1 MRHINQERGTTVI
14 LTTHDLADVER
25 LSRRI
30 ILIDEGT
37 IIYDGNVEQ
46 IKEQYGTHRTLVLTL
61 TEPHPDPKL
70 EGAEIES
77 NDRGL
82 VRYRFD
88 RRRVRPD
95 QLIREAMERYE
106 LRDVS
111 IEEPDLESIIRRIY
125 VEGYEQEPV
134 NS

>member
-1 MRHINQERGTTVI
+1 M
-14 LTTHDLADVER
+14 
-25 LSRRI
+25 SRRI
-30 ILIDEGT
+30 VLIDQGT

-61 TEPHPDPKL
+61 TQPHPDPAL

-95 QLIREAMERYE
+95 QLIREAMDRYE

-125 VEGYEQEPV
+125 VEGYTQEPV
-134 NS
+134 NT